1 METPAQI
8 HIIYTEAEMLLSR
21 RVFVS
26 WQEIQEAHEAY
37 KTSLGPWSVDEVV
50 EYLEDEYRDLS
61 PPARVQ
67 MDFFLAGGAETHV
80 LAFHGASR

>member
-26 WQEIQEAHEAY
+26 WQEIQEAHEAC

-67 MDFFLAGGAETHV
+67 MDSFLAGGAETHV
-80 LAFHGASR
+80 LAFHGAWR